1 MILLR
6 RLTEYVNL
14 KKILSPNQ
22 IGFKKGHSTSDH
34 IFLLTTVL
42 DKVVKK
48 DKEKL
53 YTAFIDFKKAY
64 DTVDRELLFE
74 HLNDLGIN
82 GPFLQN
88 LKSMYE
94 NTKYFIKLT
103 GGYTDALE
111 SNLGLKQG
119 CPLSP
124 LLVNLYIDNMNKI
137 FSTEC
142 DPIKLQ
148 GFALNHFLYADDL
161 LLLSKTP
168 QGLQKVFR

>member
-1 MILLR
+1 MHPVIYPSKWNNSFLKPIYKKGDTNDPDNFRGLAIGSAFAKLFSMILLR

-14 KKILSPNQ
+14 NKILSPNQ

-34 IFLLTTVL
+34 IFLLQTVI
-42 DKVVKK
+42 DKIVKK
-48 DKEKL
+48 DKDKL

-94 NTKYFIKLT
+94 STKYFIKLNRWV
-103 GGYTDALE
+103 Y
-111 SNLGLKQG
+111 
-119 CPLSP
+119 
-124 LLVNLYIDNMNKI
+124 
-137 FSTEC
+137 
-142 DPIKLQ
+142 
-148 GFALNHFLYADDL
+148 
-161 LLLSKTP
+161 
-168 QGLQKVFR
+168 